1 MSYVKNAQLCLECMS
16 LMPGKNFR
24 SKPYMGKLHQ
34 FLPVSVLE
42 LTILMICPQVGGKN
56 PVIGWR
62 AQDLCAGQKGIAR

>member
-42 LTILMICPQVGGKN
+42 LTILMICPQVGG
-56 PVIGWR
+56 R
-62 AQDLCAGQKGIAR
+62 TL